1 MDVLTRQGKAGEEQ
15 RNFPSFIV
23 LLAEVVTQIK
33 GVPSHLNIWI
43 KYPCYGASRFGS
55 IECVFLSQDLDQMH
69 AVFLPQGLDHKFPSI
84 PDTVEL
90 TTENGHP
97 MG

>member
-1 MDVLTRQGKAGEEQ
+1 MPG
-15 RNFPSFIV
+15 RNGYTEKECFFLPLSLYR
-23 LLAEVVTQIK
+23 LLSESVVQIK

-90 TTENGHP
+90 TTKNGHP